1 MNKWSKVHLIFLSHH
16 PSFGLIVIRLSIFT
30 KMVPNTNR
38 LTLLMR
44 AKMEF
49 AMLTQF
55 MVDKMIM
62 MLLLLIV
69 KKNAIQRC
77 LTVKDSFSKNI
88 KMDMK
93 YVDCTLKE

>member
-1 MNKWSKVHLIFLSHH
+1 
-16 PSFGLIVIRLSIFT
+16 
-30 KMVPNTNR
+30 
-38 LTLLMR
+38 MR

-55 MVDKMIM
+55 MVESMIM

-77 LTVKDSFSKNI
+77 LIVKDSFSKNI

-93 YVDCTLKE
+93 YVDSTLKE